1 MEGQQIGDDLTIW
14 PDCLSIDL
22 DVFPSTLP
30 GLNVFIY
37 QENVLRPDMF
47 IYKRL
52 GTNNLED
59 IVLWLNEI
67 ASRRDLQ
74 AGMSLLLPVVQDI
87 NSYFIENRQLN

>member
-22 DVFPSTLP
+22 DSFPNTLP
-30 GLNVFIY
+30 GLNTFVY
-37 QENVLRPDMF
+37 QENVLRPDIF
-47 IYKRL
+47 IYKKL

-67 ASRRDLQ
+67 SSRRDLQ
-74 AGMSLLLPVVQDI
+74 AGMSLLLPAVQDI